1 MSDKLYT
8 LISGDCLEKMKDIPD
23 GSVDMILCD
32 LPYGTTACKW
42 DALIPFAPL
51 WAEYRRVCK
60 PNAAIVLTGSQPF
73 TSALIMSNLQD
84 FKYALVWAKTRN
96 SHPFFAKIR
105 PLPQHED
112 VLVFCRGKHIYNPQM
127 EKSDKPYKINAAA
140 GKLRGDEAL
149 KKWEGESKVSNER
162 CPTSVIRISNSSS
175 EAGLHPT
182 QKPVALMEYLVK
194 TYTGEGQTVL
204 DNCFGS
210 CSTGVACL
218 NTNRRFI
225 GIERDPTYFEIGS
238 KRISEAFA
246 ARTPVLP

>member
-1 MSDKLYT
+1 
-8 LISGDCLEKMKDIPD
+8 
-23 GSVDMILCD
+23 MIF
-32 LPYGTTACKW
+32 TA
-42 DALIPFAPL
+42 
-51 WAEYRRVCK
+51 
-60 PNAAIVLTGSQPF
+60 NQPF
-73 TSALIMSNLQD
+73 SSSLVGSNLQD

-182 QKPVALMEYLVK
+182 QKPVALMEYLIR
-194 TYTGEGQTVL
+194 TYTNEDQTVL
-204 DNCFGS
+204 DNTMGS
-210 CSTGVACL
+210 GTTGVACIS
-218 NTNRRFI
+218 TNRHFI
-225 GIERDPTYFEIGS
+225 GIERDPTYFQIA
-238 KRISEAFA
+238 KDRISA
-246 ARTPVLP
+246 AMTARAQRVAGQPS